1 MINAIA
7 FILTI
12 LPVLYI
18 IKMMRKKKNKQ
29 LSRVLSRQSEVH
41 KMMREFFL
49 RGIFDNVSPSQLTKR
64 KQRSRIKV
72 IVVGNEAYWVAENM
86 FYVAEA
92 FNGEVQPAT
101 AKPVDISSMSN
112 KDIDKMLFILDSL
125 KNGKENDSGS
135 SGNTRF

>member
-41 KMMREFFL
+41 TMMKEFFL

-64 KQRSRIKV
+64 KQKGRIRV

-101 AKPVDISSMSN
+101 AKPVDIGSMSN

>member
-41 KMMREFFL
+41 KMMKEFFL

-64 KQRSRIKV
+64 KQKGRIRV

-86 FYVAEA
+86 FYVAVA

-101 AKPVDISSMSN
+101 AKPVDIGSMSN

>member
-41 KMMREFFL
+41 KMMKECFL

-64 KQRSRIKV
+64 KQKGRIRV

-101 AKPVDISSMSN
+101 AKPVDIGSMSN